1 MSDDNLDKIKELRD
15 RTGAGIQDC
24 KIALLENGY
33 DIEKSIE
40 YLRKKGISK
49 AAKKSTRNAAEG
61 LICISDNDKLACII
75 EINSETDF
83 VAKNDKF
90 LKFCN
95 EILKVALKKVF
106 TLNELLNE
114 KNKDNLINDELIKLV
129 SQMGENIKIRRIE
142 YLNKDNFLV
151 EKYIHN
157 PISSNLGKIGVL
169 VSSNS
174 KKKDVR
180 AFDFTKKI
188 GMHIAAMAPIAM
200 SENDLDKE
208 FLNKEREFLIEELKN
223 EGKKDELINKIMIG
237 KLKKVVDENTLLGQK
252 WIYDN
257 QKSVSQALKE
267 YEKETGDIISLQSFV
282 RFKVGEGVNLKK
294 KLFDEEVKS
303 LVGTV

>member
-1 MSDDNLDKIKELRD
+1 MSDDSLGKVKELRH

-24 KIALLENGY
+24 KIALSENGY

-49 AAKKSTRNAAEG
+49 AAKKSSRDAAEG

-114 KNKDNLINDELIKLV
+114 KNNSIFIKDQLVELV
-129 SQMGENIKIRRIE
+129 SQIGENIKIRRID

-157 PISSNLGKIGVL
+157 PITSNLGKIGVL

-174 KKKDVR
+174 KKKDTK

-188 GMHIAAMAPIAM
+188 GMHIAAMAPIAL

-208 FLNKEREFLIEELKN
+208 FLNKEKEILLEELKN
-223 EGKKDELINKIMIG
+223 EGKKDNIINKIMTG
-237 KLKKVVDENTLLGQK
+237 KLKRVVDDNTLLGQK

-257 QKSVSQALKE
+257 QKSVLQALKE
-267 YEKETGDIISLQSFV
+267 YEKETGDNISLQSFV
-282 RFKVGEGVNLKK
+282 RFKVGEGVDLKK
-294 KLFDEEVKS
+294 KSFDEEVKS
-303 LVGTV
+303 LAGTV